1 VPRISIPVSQNATLF
16 CCGEQHSVVIRGLL
30 TARWQ
35 RNLFDEIEIEGCSFE
50 PMPATQTVICRGCN
64 HAYQIETA
72 DVRYSKGPLPADH
85 LRHNACYRLAA
96 RGAAQSAWEI
106 IVQAIP
112 ARSGGG

>member
-1 VPRISIPVSQNATLF
+1 MPRISIPVSQNATLF

-35 RNLFDEIEIEGCSFE
+35 RNLFDEIEIEGCTFE
-50 PMPATQTVICRGCN
+50 PKPATQTVTCRGCN
-64 HAYQIETA
+64 HAYPVETA
-72 DVRYSKGPLPADH
+72 DVRYSTGLLEDH
-85 LRHNACYRLAA
+85 LRHEACYRQAA
-96 RGAAQSAWEI
+96 RGPVQSAWEI